1 MVLGEY
7 DAGNDRYL
15 IESGLTEDDSITAPA
30 EDLKEGTPTTSDL
43 SQVPVTDPSTDGSM
57 DGSIDG
63 GMVDNGG
70 VVDGGTVDDGMV
82 DDGTV
87 DPGIAVP
94 YTEEEPVDD
103 SAEAQTYDTEDGE
116 STSDSLESSPMEDL
130 AR

>member
-7 DAGNDRYL
+7 DDGNDRHL
-15 IESGLTEDDSITAPA
+15 IESGLTEDDFIAAPA

-43 SQVPVTDPSTDGSM
+43 SQIPPSDPSV

-63 GMVDNGG
+63 GMVDDGG
-70 VVDGGTVDDGMV
+70 VVGDGTVDNGAV

-87 DPGIAVP
+87 DPGMAVP
-94 YTEEEPVDD
+94 YTEGEPEDG
-103 SAEAQTYDTEDGE
+103 SAETQTNDTEDGE
-116 STSDSLESSPMEDL
+116 SASGSLEGSPMEDL